1 MLREMS
7 SWMRVYRALTAT
19 LAPLARR
26 RLARQGRALGTVAGR
41 EAERRGDVPEA
52 ADELWLHCASVG
64 ELNAAQALI
73 ERLLDRTNRRLLVS
87 TLTPTAAALA
97 TDRYGDHDRVRSVLA
112 PLDRPAD
119 VGRWLDR
126 TRPER
131 LVLIETELWP
141 ELLTGCIRRAIPFA
155 IANARISDRAMGRY
169 RRLRGLFAPL
179 LAACGPIACQASVDA
194 ERFERLG
201 APVGRIVVTGNIKFD
216 PVAAAGL
223 APDLARTLA
232 PLAGRPTWLAGSTHA
247 GEEALVAEA
256 HRRVLQRH
264 PGALL
269 VLVPRHPER
278 AAEARAAAERAGL
291 TVTDL
296 DRHAAKGRVLL
307 VDRLGVLAGLYG
319 TGDVNFVGGSLV
331 EGIGGHNLIEAARAG
346 RPVLTGPYT
355 DDQAEAAGGLE
366 GAGGLIRV
374 QGPAD
379 LAESVSDLLDDPDR
393 RARITQRAEA
403 FLATQRG
410 ALDRT
415 VAVLEGW
422 MKDGEA
428 PPEFH
433 PGFEPGI
440 KAESEREQSPGPG
453 SGPGKGRGS

>member
-26 RLARQGRALGTVAGR
+26 RLARQGRALEAVAGR
-41 EAERRGDVPEA
+41 EAERKGDVPEA

-64 ELNAAQALI
+64 ELNAAQPLI
-73 ERLLDRTNRRLLVS
+73 ERLLDRTDHRLLVS

-97 TDRYGDHDRVRSVLA
+97 ADRYGDRYGDRDGDRDRVRSVLA

-119 VGRWLDR
+119 VGQWLDR

-141 ELLTGCIRRAIPFA
+141 ELLTGCIQRAIPFA

-179 LAACGPIACQASVDA
+179 LSACGPIACQAPADA

-201 APVGRIVVTGNIKFD
+201 APAGRIVVTGNIKFD
-216 PVAAAGL
+216 AVAAGELPAGL
-223 APDLARTLA
+223 ERQIA

-278 AAEARAAAERAGL
+278 AAEARAAAERVGL
-291 TVTDL
+291 MVTGL
-296 DRHAAKGRVLL
+296 DRPAAKGQVLL
-307 VDRLGVLAGLYG
+307 VDRLGVLAGLYRSA
-319 TGDVNFVGGSLV
+319 DVNFVGGSLV

-355 DDQAEAAGGLE
+355 EDQAEAAGGLE

-374 QGPAD
+374 HGSAD
-379 LAESVSDLLDDPDR
+379 LAESVGELLDDPDR
-393 RARITQRAEA
+393 RARITHRAET

-422 MKDGEA
+422 VQGDEA
-428 PPEFH
+428 PAGSEQ
-433 PGFEPGI
+433 GLEPG
-440 KAESEREQSPGPG
+440 SERA
-453 SGPGKGRGS
+453 